1 MFGILSNCPSW
12 KYVKYGMSHFRWIL
26 SPSYVIGNV
35 WNCRGILQT
44 PGNVQNAFR
53 LQLIFYFCYSE
64 ATMLV
69 TGKRFP
75 CHWAFVRK
83 SIIFLD
89 FPHKGS
95 CGAMVFR
102 WCHSQQRVRYF
113 ERPGPYLMAVYIGC
127 SQNVSMQNENEAGS
141 VKLLAKSLVCSWM

>member
-1 MFGILSNCPSW
+1 MACLIFGEFYPQAKSSATYEIAE
-12 KYVKYGMSHFRWIL
+12 
-26 SPSYVIGNV
+26 
-35 WNCRGILQT
+35 GILQT

-53 LQLIFYFCYSE
+53 LQLIFYFCYSK

-75 CHWAFVRK
+75 CHWAFMTK

-102 WCHSQQRVRYF
+102 WCHSQQCVRYF

-141 VKLLAKSLVCSWM
+141 VKPLAKPLVCSWNVVDKTHGI